1 MSAGSRVVLVV
12 EDEKDLRDFAD
23 FVLRRAGYQVLLAGD
38 GKSALDVLAQAS
50 PDVILFDLKMPVMSG
65 CEFAAEYRRRFGSR
79 TRMIVMTAADDARQ
93 RADEIGV
100 QELLVKPFGMRELV
114 SAVALQST

>member
-1 MSAGSRVVLVV
+1 LVV

-79 TRMIVMTAADDARQ
+79 TRTIVMTAADDARQ